1 MTNLK
6 KLEKLTKQLELHE
19 NDFINY
25 VTEADYSIVLVSEAG
40 RIKWCN
46 DYFQESFDVDKAKVH
61 NKGLKSIIGVDI
73 LKWSRKSVT
82 VDIDGTKHTVKIR
95 DLNRNGKLIHKKV
108 TLVPHEQ

>member
-1 MTNLK
+1 M
-6 KLEKLTKQLELHE
+6 KLEKLTRQLERHE

-46 DYFQESFDVDKAKVH
+46 DFFQQSFNVDKLNIH

-73 LKWSRKSVT
+73 SEWSRRSIT
-82 VDIDGTKHTVKIR
+82 VNINGAPHTVKVSN
-95 DLNRNGKLIHKKV
+95 LTRNGKLIHKKV
-108 TLVPHEQ
+108 TLVPHE

>member
-1 MTNLK
+1 M
-6 KLEKLTKQLELHE
+6 KLERLTQQLERHE

-46 DYFQESFDVDKAKVH
+46 DYFQESFNVENVQVH

-73 LKWSRKSVT
+73 CKWSRKSVT
-82 VDIDGTKHTVKIR
+82 VDINGTTHTIKVR
-95 DLNRNGKLIHKKV
+95 DLNRNGQLIHKKV
-108 TLVPHEQ
+108 TLVPHE

>member
-1 MTNLK
+1 M
-6 KLEKLTKQLELHE
+6 KLEKLTQQLERHE

-46 DYFQESFDVDKAKVH
+46 DFFQQSFAVDKVEVH

-73 LKWSRKSVT
+73 SKWSRKTVT
-82 VDIDGTKHTVKIR
+82 VDINGATHTVKIR
-95 DLNRNGKLIHKKV
+95 DLTRNGRLIHKKV
-108 TLVPHEQ
+108 TLVPHE

>member
-1 MTNLK
+1 M
-6 KLEKLTKQLELHE
+6 KLERLTQQLERHE

-46 DYFQESFDVDKAKVH
+46 EFFQQSFKVDNVEVH

-73 LKWSRKSVT
+73 SKWSRKTVT
-82 VDIDGTKHTVKIR
+82 VDINGAAHTVKVR
-95 DLNRNGKLIHKKV
+95 DLNRNGQLIHKKV
-108 TLVPHEQ
+108 TLVPHE

>member
-1 MTNLK
+1 VTNLK
-6 KLEKLTKQLELHE
+6 KLEKLTRQLELHE

-25 VTEADYSIVLVSEAG
+25 VIEADYSIVLVSEAG

-46 DYFQESFDVDKAKVH
+46 EFFQQSFKVDNTEIH

-73 LKWSRKSVT
+73 SKWSRKTVT
-82 VDIDGTKHTVKIR
+82 VDINGATHTVKIR

-108 TLVPHEQ
+108 TLVPHE

>member
-1 MTNLK
+1 M
-6 KLEKLTKQLELHE
+6 KLERLTQQLERHE

-46 DYFQESFDVDKAKVH
+46 DFFQQSFKVDNISVH

-73 LKWSRKSVT
+73 SKWSRKTVT
-82 VDIDGTKHTVKIR
+82 VDINGAAHTVKVR
-95 DLNRNGKLIHKKV
+95 DLNRNGQLIHKKV
-108 TLVPHEQ
+108 TLVPHE